1 MPANDRDD
9 PAMEIES
16 VDARAAQIFI
26 HRQSG
31 NWSAL
36 DQADFEAWSRDPE
49 CAEAY
54 RRISGAWRAVGTHAT
69 SPELM
74 VRREQALARVRRT
87 GISRW
92 NQKRKAPYLRWAAAA
107 AVVVALGLGFR
118 LVPDRVTE
126 AVYRTDIGEQRL
138 VELSDA
144 SRIALDAQTE
154 MRVRLSGDSRVVEL
168 LRGQAQFMVA
178 PDARRPFRVEA
189 GAHTIT
195 AVGTSFN
202 VEYLDRQVGVGM
214 VEGKVTVTVGS
225 TARTTRYVEQGQGP
239 SGAASHSTDLVAGDE
254 LRIFP
259 DGQSQLLKEVDTA
272 AIIAWRQGKIILKDA
287 SLADAVERLNRYSR
301 LQMAI
306 GEPALGAMRVN
317 GVFESGDTRAFLE
330 AVQSYLPVSVRQEG
344 PDLLLLSPVQ

>member
-1 MPANDRDD
+1 MPANDREEA
-9 PAMEIES
+9 AMKVQT
-16 VDARAAQIFI
+16 VDARAAQLFI
-26 HRQSG
+26 RRQSG

-36 DQADFEAWSRDPE
+36 DQADFESWSRDPE

-54 RRISGAWRAVGTHAT
+54 HRISGAWRAVGTHAT
-69 SPELM
+69 APELM

-87 GISRW
+87 GIARW
-92 NQKRKAPYLRWAAAA
+92 DEKRKLPYLRWATAAA
-107 AVVVALGLGFR
+107 LIVAMGLSLR

-126 AVYRTDIGEQRL
+126 AVYRTGIGEQRL
-138 VELSDA
+138 VELSDE
-144 SRIALDAQTE
+144 SRIALDAHTE

-214 VEGKVTVTVGS
+214 VEGKVTVTVGNS
-225 TARTTRYVEQGQGP
+225 ARTAQDIEQVR
-239 SGAASHSTDLVAGDE
+239 SGSGSHTTDLVAGEE
-254 LRIFP
+254 LRIFA
-259 DGQSQLLKEVDTA
+259 DGQSQLLKEVDTET
-272 AIIAWRQGKIILKDA
+272 IVAWRQGKIILKDA
-287 SLADAVERLNRYSR
+287 SLADAVERLNRYSH
-301 LQMAI
+301 LQMSI
-306 GEPALGAMRVN
+306 GDPALGAMRVN

-330 AVQSYLPVSVRQEG
+330 AVQSYLPVSVQEEG

>member
-1 MPANDRDD
+1 MPAKERDE
-9 PAMEIES
+9 PAMEIQS

-31 NWSAL
+31 SWSAL
-36 DQADFEAWSRDPE
+36 DQADFEAWSKDPA

-54 RRISGAWRAVGTHAT
+54 LRISGAWRAVGTHAAA
-69 SPELM
+69 PELM
-74 VRREQALARVRRT
+74 VRREQALARARRT
-87 GISRW
+87 GIGRW
-92 NQKRKAPYLRWAAAA
+92 NRKRKAPYLRWAAAA
-107 AVVVALGLGFR
+107 AVVVAVGLGFR
-118 LVPDRVTE
+118 LFPDRVTE

-138 VELSDA
+138 VELSDE

-202 VEYLDRQVGVGM
+202 VEYLDRQVGIGM

-225 TARTTRYVEQGQGP
+225 TARATRYVEQGRG
-239 SGAASHSTDLVAGDE
+239 SGGAASQTTDLVAGEE
-254 LRIFP
+254 LRIYA
-259 DGQSQLLKEVDTA
+259 DGQSQLLKEVDVTA
-272 AIIAWRQGKIILKDA
+272 IVAWRQGKIILNDA
-287 SLADAVERLNRYSR
+287 SLADAVQRLNRYSR

-306 GEPALGAMRVN
+306 GDPALGALRVN

-330 AVQSYLPVSVRQEG
+330 AVQSYLPVSVQEEG
-344 PDLLLLSPVQ
+344 PDLLLLAPVQ